1 VSDKTINDA
10 GAQCATDSG
19 LILFEF
25 HGKLGFIQPLLDYGA
40 RKGKL
45 TKGDTKKVVT
55 AVMVGEV
62 ASEKIDFHDLEA
74 WFPFD
79 VLGLL
84 GLATGTMVG
93 APWIEFRN
101 SEGQLVRRSHVS
113 LGIPIFAQGHG
124 VIDELLHRSTG
135 RLITRAL
142 ASANF
147 GKGYIHAAVRHLTLA
162 SSRNQSTLEDKL
174 THLARALDCACH
186 ELGLTG
192 FNLLDKL
199 TNPSDK
205 RFVKDEVKAAAE
217 RIRSMAD
224 AAMQAEES
232 GPERA
237 ITLRKI
243 ADKTL
248 SEPPYI
254 LNNFGAAVV
263 SLLKQTGLED
273 WEVMERFDAEHPRP
287 DGKSWQT
294 LLSNLRGTAIHQS
307 YFDFNAKHDVWE
319 VWTIVKHLHDILARV
334 VLKALDYDQMYHPI
348 VSEWVTAVP
357 LNWVKKD
364 TPPARLGYS
373 GR

>member
-1 VSDKTINDA
+1 
-10 GAQCATDSG
+10 
-19 LILFEF
+19 
-25 HGKLGFIQPLLDYGA
+25 
-40 RKGKL
+40 
-45 TKGDTKKVVT
+45 
-55 AVMVGEV
+55 MVGEV

-162 SSRNQSTLEDKL
+162 SSYNQSTLEDEL

-199 TNPSDK
+199 TSPSDK
-205 RFVKDEVKAAAE
+205 KFVKDEVKAAAE

-232 GPERA
+232 EPARA

-243 ADKTL
+243 AGKTL

-273 WEVMERFDAEHPRP
+273 WKVMERFDAEHPRP
-287 DGKSWQT
+287 DVAQG
-294 LLSNLRGTAIHQS
+294 A
-307 YFDFNAKHDVWE
+307 
-319 VWTIVKHLHDILARV
+319 
-334 VLKALDYDQMYHPI
+334 
-348 VSEWVTAVP
+348 
-357 LNWVKKD
+357 
-364 TPPARLGYS
+364 
-373 GR
+373 